1 MHLCLAIAI
10 IFVFFTVC
18 RRAYYNKGQAGG
30 MMIKEVI
37 VVEGKKDIEA
47 VHRAVDAECV
57 ETGGFG
63 LQKHIL
69 DKLEQAYRK
78 RGLIILTDPDSA
90 GERIR
95 RFLGD
100 RFPAAKHAFVP
111 RKDACSSDDIGI
123 EQAAPAAIR
132 SALERVRYHEFEPS
146 RQFSNMDMI
155 TFHLSGVDCS
165 AARRAA
171 LGAILGI
178 GYANAKTF
186 LYRLNHYGISREE
199 FMAALGELEE
209 KQ

>member
-1 MHLCLAIAI
+1 
-10 IFVFFTVC
+10 
-18 RRAYYNKGQAGG
+18 
-30 MMIKEVI
+30 MIQEVI
-37 VVEGKKDIEA
+37 VVEGKNDIAA
-47 VHRAVDAECV
+47 VRRAVEAECI

-63 LQKHIL
+63 LQKYVLH
-69 DKLEQAYRK
+69 KLEQAYRK

-95 RFLGD
+95 RFLGE

-111 RKDACSSDDIGI
+111 RKDASSPDDIGI
-123 EQAAPAAIR
+123 EQASPEAIR

-146 RQFSNMDMI
+146 KQFSNADMI
-155 TFHLSGVDCS
+155 TFALSGAGCA

-186 LYRLNHYGISREE
+186 LYRLNHYGVSREE
-199 FMAALGELEE
+199 FMAALRTMGEEE
-209 KQ
+209 